1 MSAIE
6 THELTSGIGL
16 SIEPPLSPPVV
27 NRSGIADEPAPP
39 VDLSGQSLALR
50 PPEPIETEDSAEEF
64 EKMLPAMAPDSEP
77 ELETGPELPAMNSEE
92 QLSDPFGAPDFPPL
106 GLPTASPAPSITSA
120 PAKTFKVIVRLV
132 DGNGVEVGDF
142 RDFGTAMEG
151 AQEVIEQFTNANGS
165 WPFYAGRFIRPDL
178 IVSVDLVAGL

>member
-6 THELTSGIGL
+6 TKELKSGFGL
-16 SIEPPLSPPVV
+16 SI
-27 NRSGIADEPAPP
+27 
-39 VDLSGQSLALR
+39 Q
-50 PPEPIETEDSAEEF
+50 
-64 EKMLPAMAPDSEP
+64 LPAMAPP
-77 ELETGPELPAMNSEE
+77 VA
-92 QLSDPFGAPDFPPL
+92 AADFPPL
-106 GLPTASPAPSITSA
+106 ALSKTSPAAA
-120 PAKTFKVIVRLV
+120 PAKTFKVVVRLV

-142 RDFGTAMEG
+142 QDFGTAMEA